1 MAQNLIACDRD
12 QALLLPPDMREW
24 LPDGHLAW
32 FVIEAVS
39 ELDLADFFAAYRA
52 DGRGGA
58 AHDPEMMVALVLYS
72 YATGTRSARK
82 IERRCVEDVATRVI
96 CAGQAPDHATI
107 ARFVKRHEEALAEL
121 FTQVL
126 ALCAQAGMG
135 AVGTIAVDSTKLA
148 ANASPL
154 QTRSYES
161 IARQIIEE
169 AKAIDAAE
177 DQLYGEARGDELPP
191 ELRTREGMR
200 RKLRE
205 AKARLDEEKAKRDAQ
220 AQARRQDRERREA
233 EAAARGKRPTGR
245 PPKPEGERKQK
256 PKPLRVNLTD
266 PDSKLL
272 KAPRG
277 FVQGYSAQAAVSD
290 DHLIV
295 AAEIA
300 DDSGDGRQLAPMVEA
315 TRREL
320 EAAGIE
326 AAPETVLA
334 DAGYFNTE
342 QITALE
348 DEGLELLVATRSDSG
363 RKRRAQ
369 EHGTLPAPP
378 KPRPGTVRER
388 MAITL
393 ADPETQARYRRRGAL
408 VEPVFGDAKFNR
420 RCDRFLRRG
429 AAAVRCEWRLIAAT
443 HNLLR
448 LWRLPGAS
456 GAGQLSPAT
465 A

>member
-1 MAQNLIACDRD
+1 MAQNFIACDRD
-12 QALLLPPDMREW
+12 QALLLPPDLREW

-39 ELDLADFFAAYRA
+39 ELDLAEFVGGYRS

-58 AHDPEMMVALVLYS
+58 AHDPEMMVALVLYC
-72 YATGTRSARK
+72 YATGTRSSRK

-96 CAGQAPDHATI
+96 CAGRAPDHATI
-107 ARFVKRHEEALAEL
+107 ARFVCRHDDALGRL

-126 ALCAQAGMG
+126 ALCAEAGMG

-161 IARQIIEE
+161 IAGEIIEE
-169 AKAIDAAE
+169 AKAIDAGE
-177 DQLYGEARGDELPP
+177 DERYGSARGDELPP
-191 ELRTREGMR
+191 ELRTRDGMR

-205 AKARLDEEKAKRDAQ
+205 AKARLDEEKARREAEEEAKRT
-220 AQARRQDRERREA
+220 DRARREA

-245 PPKPEGERKQK
+245 PPKREGERKEK

-266 PDSKLL
+266 PDSKLV
-272 KAPRG
+272 KTPRG
-277 FVQGYSAQAAVSD
+277 FIQGYSAQAVVSD
-290 DHLIV
+290 DHLIL
-295 AAEIA
+295 AAEVA
-300 DDSGDGRQLAPMVEA
+300 EEGVDSRQLEPMVDAA
-315 TRREL
+315 TAEL

-326 AAPETVLA
+326 ERPETVLA
-334 DAGYFNTE
+334 DAGYFNTK

-348 DEGLELLVATRSDSG
+348 ADDFEVLVATRSDSG

-369 EHGTLPAPP
+369 ERGVLPAPP
-378 KPRPGTVRER
+378 QPRPGSVRER
-388 MAITL
+388 MASIL
-393 ADPETQARYRRRGAL
+393 ADEQTQRRYRRRGAL

-420 RCDRFLRRG
+420 GCDRFLRRG
-429 AAAVRCEWRLIAAT
+429 ARAVRAEWRLIAAT

-448 LWRLPGAS
+448 LWRTLAAS
-456 GAGQLSPAT
+456 RAGQLSPAT

>member
-1 MAQNLIACDRD
+1 VAQNLIACDRD

-24 LPDGHLAW
+24 LPAGHLAW

-39 ELDLADFFAAYRA
+39 ELDLTDFFADYRS

-72 YATGTRSARK
+72 YATGTRSSRK

-96 CAGQAPDHATI
+96 CAGQVPDHATVARFI
-107 ARFVKRHEEALAEL
+107 ARHENALAEL

-126 ALCAQAGMG
+126 ALCAEAGMA
-135 AVGTIAVDSTKLA
+135 AVGTIAVDSTKIA
-148 ANASPL
+148 ANASAL

-169 AKAIDAAE
+169 AKRIDAAE
-177 DQLYGEARGDELPP
+177 DELYGDARGDELPP

-205 AKARLDEEKAKRDAQ
+205 AKAALDEEKARREAEERAKRG
-220 AQARRQDRERREA
+220 DRERREA

-245 PPKPEGERKQK
+245 PPKPPAERKRK
-256 PKPLRVNLTD
+256 PKPLRANLTD
-266 PDSKLL
+266 PDSKLV

-295 AAEIA
+295 AAEIDERAA
-300 DDSGDGRQLAPMVEA
+300 DSRQLEPMVKAAE
-315 TRREL
+315 REL

-326 AAPETVLA
+326 ARPGTVLA
-334 DAGYFNTE
+334 DSGYFSTK

-369 EHGTLPAPP
+369 ERGTVGPP
-378 KPRPGTVRER
+378 KRPRPGTLRER

-393 ADPETQARYRRRGAL
+393 ADPETQARYRRRSAL

-420 RCDRFLRRG
+420 GCDRFLRRG
-429 AAAVRCEWRLIAAT
+429 TPAVRCEWRLIAAT

-448 LWRLPGAS
+448 LWRSLGAS
-456 GAGQLSPAT
+456 GASQLSPAT
-465 A
+465 G